1 MLYYNIISSPIGKL
15 CIVKSDIGV
24 QRILFSNNIPFEQY
38 LHNNFSQEKVVCDD
52 SELNKA
58 ANQIHEYFD
67 LSRKKF
73 SLDIDIQLSSYYSK
87 VLKKV
92 ESIPY
97 GKTSSY
103 KSIAIK
109 TGNANASRAVGNA
122 NANNTLPLIIPCHR
136 VIAND
141 GNIGG
146 YGGGLKTKRFLLEL
160 EGAL

>member
-1 MLYYNIISSPIGKL
+1 MLYYSIISSPIGKL

-24 QRILFSNNIPFEQY
+24 QRLLFSNNIPFEQY
-38 LHNNFSQEKVVCDD
+38 LHNNFSEEKVVCDD
-52 SELNKA
+52 SELKKA

-109 TGNANASRAVGNA
+109 TGNA
-122 NANNTLPLIIPCHR
+122 
-136 VIAND
+136 
-141 GNIGG
+141 
-146 YGGGLKTKRFLLEL
+146 
-160 EGAL
+160 